1 MPIRRLTKA
10 DHPQSHGA
18 FKPVGHVMVAL
29 RDEELADA
37 TSRALQQAGFEQ
49 DDILHYSAG
58 EERAEMEAMIDHA
71 SDFAGF
77 GYEITLMRRYQALAR
92 EGCSWLLVY
101 APNEAHTRR
110 VAEVARQ
117 QGALLAVKYNRLVIE
132 ELI

>member
-18 FKPVGHVMVAL
+18 FKPVGHVVVAL
-29 RDEELADA
+29 RDEDLASA
-37 TSRALQQAGFEQ
+37 TARALLDAGFEEQ
-49 DDILHYSAG
+49 DILHYSAG
-58 EERAEMEAMIDHA
+58 EEREEMARLIDHA

-101 APNEAHTRR
+101 APDEPHTRR
-110 VAEVARQ
+110 VAEVAQ
-117 QGALLAVKYNRLVIE
+117 QNGALLAVKYNRLVIE
-132 ELI
+132 DLI

>member
-18 FKPVGHVMVAL
+18 FKPIGHVMVAL
-29 RDEELADA
+29 RDEALAGA
-37 TSRALQQAGFEQ
+37 TTRALLDAGFE
-49 DDILHYSAG
+49 DEDILQYSAG
-58 EERAEMEAMIDHA
+58 EERAEMEGMIDHA

-101 APNEAHTRR
+101 APDEPHTRR
-110 VAEVARQ
+110 VAEVAQ
-117 QGALLAVKYNRLVIE
+117 QNGALLAVKYNRLVIE
-132 ELI
+132 DLI